1 MIMKKYLLIFAT
13 ASVLFLTTLS
23 SCKKNAV
30 VDITRPY
37 AGAQFKYYNFA
48 INAPSVNFFA
58 NGIKTA
64 ATFSA
69 TGLESPAGT
78 LYGGLVPIVGY
89 SLSPTGSV
97 VFRAITPSTMPIV
110 AATAQGPSIE
120 VASVTK
126 DVVDGKNYSFYT
138 SGIYDYAT
146 NKSDAFILED
156 ALPAPDTSTAYIR
169 LVNPG
174 HNTSTL
180 SLELTQTFTSVPAG
194 GPPIVI
200 ITTPITGI
208 AYKTASAY
216 IPIRQGSYTLRL
228 IDAAS
233 VRIVTRGATFIF
245 KESIYTFTL
254 RGNLITGV
262 PAAFLD
268 FTENR

>member
-1 MIMKKYLLIFAT
+1 MIMKRYLLIFPITT
-13 ASVLFLTTLS
+13 ALFLMTLS

-30 VDITRPY
+30 VNITKPY

-48 INAPSVNFFA
+48 INSPSVNFFA
-58 NGIKTA
+58 NGVKTA
-64 ATFSA
+64 ATSSV
-69 TGLESPAGT
+69 TGLESPTGV
-78 LYGGLVPIVGY
+78 LYGGLVPVMGY
-89 SLSPTGSV
+89 SLSPTGTV
-97 VFRAITPSTMPIV
+97 VFKAVTPSTMPMVV
-110 AATAQGPSIE
+110 ATGQGPSIE

-126 DVVDGKNYSFYT
+126 DVVEGKNYSFYT
-138 SGIYDYAT
+138 SGIYDFAT
-146 NKSDAFILED
+146 NKSDAFILDDE
-156 ALPAPDTSTAYIR
+156 LPAPDTSTAYIR

-180 SLELTQTFTSVPAG
+180 SLELTQTLTSVPAG
-194 GPPIVI
+194 GPSIVI

-228 IDAAS
+228 IDAVS
-233 VRIVTRGATFIF
+233 GKIVARGATSLF
-245 KESIYTFTL
+245 KESVYTFTL

-262 PAAFLD
+262 PVAFLD